1 MVWQITKR
9 PLVACLQ
16 IISGERDAY
25 TITREEFE
33 DFLAAA
39 HKKVVEKIAE
49 GGVRWEPLYSWDHT
63 ALHENINYERVG
75 FSKQQR
81 VQLGVR
87 APDMHKAIEHVFGY
101 IKPRLH
107 ARLYQ
112 ADYQATAVQCQN
124 LAKQVFMETA
134 LANRIGRDVATLP
147 LTYRV
152 ISTPKG
158 QWFKDGKGKVHYG
171 TGGDWPPAT
180 YR

>member
-1 MVWQITKR
+1 MTKR
-9 PLVACLQ
+9 PLVACMQ
-16 IISGERDAY
+16 IISGEREAY
-25 TITREEFE
+25 TITKEEFE

-63 ALHENINYERVG
+63 ALHENLDFKRVG
-75 FSKQQR
+75 FSRHQR
-81 VQLGVR
+81 IQLGVR

-112 ADYQATAVQCQN
+112 ADYKATAVQCQQ

-134 LANRIGRDVATLP
+134 LADRIGRDVATLP
-147 LTYRV
+147 LTYQV
-152 ISTPKG
+152 ISKA
-158 QWFKDGKGKVHYG
+158 KGKWFQDKKLKWHCG